1 MRKVLT
7 LIFLVCIQ
15 LAAVAQYKTDRLI
28 DVGRSAL
35 YYEDYVLA
43 IQYFSQ
49 VITAKPY
56 LYEPWFL
63 RGVAK
68 FYLDDYTGAEQDC
81 TEAIRINPY
90 IPDVFELRGLCLIRQ
105 GRFKDAVADYDKCIG
120 FNPYNKGL
128 WYNRVLCRIQDKD
141 YKAANRDLDSMM
153 VMWKTYPK
161 SYALKAEVCL
171 QQKDTISGARYLDK
185 SLELDPYDGEA
196 WTMRAMISLT
206 QKKWKDADAQLT
218 KAIHLKPTTASY
230 YVNRALARYNI
241 NNLRGALADYDK
253 AIELDPNNFLAHY
266 NRGQLRVQV
275 GDYNRA
281 VADFNYVIKMEPGN
295 VMAIYNRALLLERIG
310 DLHGAVR
317 DYSYLISQYPNF
329 WIGLNNRARLYRRMG
344 QTAKAEMD
352 EFRIFKAQ
360 MDKHNGIQPRWSR
373 KTRHDVRK
381 RSEIDFDKYNQ
392 LVVADDQTV
401 EHEYS
406 SAYRGRVQ
414 DRKSAVSYMPM
425 FVLSFSRYDNGL
437 KAYQAYDADVEAFNS
452 KERPAHRLYVNCN
465 AKTLDAAGTKRIFAV
480 IDSLSAAIDATRNL
494 KRDKGLLLQRAVA
507 HSVAQN
513 YADAVNDLTAYIQN
527 DSTAS
532 SLVYWQRAVCQTRMN
547 EYEASR
553 GTDVRLKSAGAISDL
568 DKAIEMSPRNAY
580 LYYDRANIYA
590 LNKDYMRAV
599 ADYNAALKLDP
610 RLAEAYYNRGLVN
623 IYSNKREEGVQDLS
637 KAGELGLYGA
647 YSAIKSFS
655 GTKK

>member
-1 MRKVLT
+1 MRKALT
-7 LIFLVCIQ
+7 ILSFILIQ
-15 LAAVAQYKTDRLI
+15 LSAAAQYKTDRLI

-35 YYEDYVLA
+35 YYEDYVLS

-49 VITAKPY
+49 AITAKPY

-81 TEAIRINPY
+81 TEAISINPY
-90 IPDVFELRGLCLIRQ
+90 ISDVFELRGLCLIRQ
-105 GRFKDAVADYDKCIG
+105 GRFKEAVADYDKTIS
-120 FNPYNKGL
+120 FNPMSKGL
-128 WYNRVLCRIQDKD
+128 WYNRVLCRIEDKD
-141 YKAANRDLDSMM
+141 YDGANRDLDSMIT
-153 VMWKTYPK
+153 MWKKYPK
-161 SYALKAEVCL
+161 AYALKAEVCL
-171 QQKDTISGARYLDK
+171 QKKDTISGAEFLDK

-206 QKKWKDADAQLT
+206 QKKWRDADAQLS
-218 KAIHLKPTTASY
+218 KAIHLKPSTANY
-230 YVNRALARYNI
+230 YVNRALARFNI
-241 NNLRGALADYDK
+241 NNLRGALSDYDK

-281 VADFNYVIKMEPGN
+281 VDDFDYVIRMEPNN
-295 VMAIYNRALLLERIG
+295 VMAIYNRALLLEQTGNLR
-310 DLHGAVR
+310 GAIR
-317 DYSYLISQYPNF
+317 DYTYLINQYPNF
-329 WIGLNNRARLYRRMG
+329 WIGLNNRAKLYRRIG

-360 MDKHNGIQPRWSR
+360 NDKHNGIQPRWSK

-381 RSEIDFDKYNQ
+381 RSEINFDKYNQ
-392 LVVADDQTV
+392 LVVADEQKV

-414 DRKSAVSYMPM
+414 DKKTTASYMPM

-437 KAYQAYDADVEAFNS
+437 KSYQAYDADVEAFNS
-452 KERPAHRLYVNCN
+452 KEKPMRRLFINCN
-465 AKTLDAAGTKRIFAV
+465 AKTLDAEGTKSVFAV
-480 IDSLSAAIDATRNL
+480 IDSLSAAIAMTKNL
-494 KRDKGLLLQRAVA
+494 QRDKGLLIQRAVA

-513 YADAVNDLTAYIQN
+513 YAEAVNDLTAYLQN

-532 SLVYWQRAVCQTRMN
+532 SLAYWQRAVCQARLN

-553 GTDVRLKSAGAISDL
+553 GAEVGIKTAGAIADL
-568 DKAIEMSPRNAY
+568 DKAIKMCPRNAY
-580 LYYDRANIYA
+580 LYYDRGNLHAA
-590 LNKDYMRAV
+590 NKDYMRAI
-599 ADYNAALKLDP
+599 ADYTEALKLDP
-610 RLAEAYYNRGLVN
+610 RLAEAYYNRGLVYV
-623 IYSNKREEGVQDLS
+623 YSNKQEAGTQDLS
-637 KAGELGLYGA
+637 KAGELGLYSA
-647 YSAIKSFS
+647 YSAIKSF
-655 GTKK
+655 TKSKK